1 MKNNYHTIMF
11 LVWRLNIITC
21 RYDSFLFNYHATII
35 NQQFNHH
42 FSRFTRNRYTPKVL
56 KTECFQ
62 ESISLFC
69 RNTLLFYKKDVRFFP
84 QNARIRAIHDGMIVE
99 KTSIMPTIIP
109 HKYWYS
115 YYKKQSMIVWQLF
128 SQSIISL

>member
-1 MKNNYHTIMF
+1 MF
-11 LVWRLNIITC
+11 LVYNLNIMIY

-35 NQQFNHH
+35 NQLFNHH

-69 RNTLLFYKKDVRFFP
+69 RNTLLFYLKTPDVFLKMPVRALFTPPSESYRNPGLQITEIRISTDKSNYISDNKPYSTRKK
-84 QNARIRAIHDGMIVE
+84 AITPMIV
-99 KTSIMPTIIP
+99 
-109 HKYWYS
+109 
-115 YYKKQSMIVWQLF
+115 QS
-128 SQSIISL
+128 